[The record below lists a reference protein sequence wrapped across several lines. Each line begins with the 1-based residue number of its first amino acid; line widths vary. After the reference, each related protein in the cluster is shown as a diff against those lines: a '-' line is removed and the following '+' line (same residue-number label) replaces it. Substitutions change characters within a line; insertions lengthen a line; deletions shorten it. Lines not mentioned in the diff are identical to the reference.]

1 MTKLHTYLYRQVQI
15 NSIVIQL
22 AIFCKSALSHRL
34 LLCHMTSNNE
44 TFSRQNLRAGNIAKS
59 MTSEGNSALLPTNVD
74 RRPPLQR
81 GLMIRISSFKVS
93 TKYCCALISIERE
106 SHYAG
111 FAALAIESVF
121 DHLVI
126 TSDFECFNWSTG
138 KTSCAYSTFPD
149 CCRQCYH

>member
-1 MTKLHTYLYRQVQI
+1 MTKLHTYLYRHVQI
-15 NSIVIQL
+15 NSIVIWL
-22 AIFCKSALSHRL
+22 EIFCKSALSHRL

-93 TKYCCALISIERE
+93 TKYCCTLISIERE

-111 FAALAIESVF
+111 FARPAIESVCDQIPGYNLRF
-121 DHLVI
+121 
-126 TSDFECFNWSTG
+126 
-138 KTSCAYSTFPD
+138 
-149 CCRQCYH
+149 